1 MVAALIGTTPL
12 ARSYCSKYA
21 VGARIRLYSLWLPG
35 PDSWFKQKQ
44 YLMNLTRLTSQY
56 LENKK
61 SDTLRAS
68 TVHEGRIPHV

>member
-44 YLMNLTRLTSQY
+44 YLMNLTRLTS
-56 LENKK
+56 
-61 SDTLRAS
+61 
-68 TVHEGRIPHV
+68 